1 MWTRLHPVILSFRHP
16 VQPMNLTDSAVSS
29 LMARMELTD
38 AAAVSRARGGDADA
52 FRLLVDRHS
61 HAVFRMAYRMTG
73 NEHDADDV
81 VQETLLRAYRQLA
94 RFEER
99 ANFGTWLH
107 RIAINCSL
115 DLLRARGRADKHYG
129 GDPEEAELSGA
140 AKSDAQQDR
149 LLLSAELQ
157 KQVATAMER
166 LSGNERTAFVLRHFE
181 GMPVEEISKTLGI
194 QVNAAKH
201 TIFRAV
207 RKLRESLE
215 PLVKQQSRT
224 NPCNT

>member
-1 MWTRLHPVILSFRHP
+1 
-16 VQPMNLTDSAVSS
+16 
-29 LMARMELTD
+29 MANHLPNVESKRIGMEMTD
-38 AAAVSRARGGDADA
+38 AATVSRARAGDPDA
-52 FRLLVDRHS
+52 FRLLVERHS
-61 HAVFRMAYRMTG
+61 QPIFRLAYRMTG

-81 VQETLLRAYRQLA
+81 VQETFLRAYRQLG

-107 RIAINCSL
+107 RIAVNCAL
-115 DLLRARGRADKHYG
+115 DLLRSRGRIERHYG
-129 GDPEEAELSGA
+129 GDPEEAEMTGA
-140 AKSDAQQDR
+140 ASSDPQQDR
-149 LLLSAELQ
+149 LLLSAELRE
-157 KQVATAMER
+157 QVSAAMER
-166 LSGNERTAFVLRHFE
+166 LSGNERAAFVLRHFE

-215 PLVKQQSRT
+215 PFVRSST
-224 NPCNT
+224 CNI

>member
-1 MWTRLHPVILSFRHP
+1 MSVESHMTHHSSPSL
-16 VQPMNLTDSAVSS
+16 MNLTDSTVSS

-52 FRLLVDRHS
+52 FRMLVDRHS
-61 HAVFRMAYRMTG
+61 NAVFRVAYRMTG

-81 VQETLLRAYRQLA
+81 VQETFLRAYRQL
-94 RFEER
+94 RNFEER

-107 RIAINCSL
+107 RIAVNCSL

-129 GDPEEAELSGA
+129 GDPESAELAGA
-140 AKSDAQQDR
+140 AAARSEAQQDR
-149 LLLSAELQ
+149 LLMSADLQ
-157 KQVATAMER
+157 KHVAAAMER
-166 LSGNERTAFVLRHFE
+166 LSSNERTAFVLRHFE
-181 GMPVEEISKTLGI
+181 GMPVEEIGKTLGI

-207 RKLRESLE
+207 RKLRQSLE
-215 PLVKQQSRT
+215 PFVRSS
-224 NPCNT
+224 PCNT

>member
-1 MWTRLHPVILSFRHP
+1 M
-16 VQPMNLTDSAVSS
+16 QMTDVA
-29 LMARMELTD
+29 T
-38 AAAVSRARGGDADA
+38 VSRARAGDSDA
-52 FRLLVDRHS
+52 FRLLVEQHS
-61 HAVFRMAYRMTG
+61 RLVFRVAYRMTG

-81 VQETLLRAYRQLA
+81 VQETFLRAYKQLG

-107 RIAINCSL
+107 RIAVNCAL
-115 DLLRARGRADKHYG
+115 DLLRSRGRLDRHYG
-129 GDPEEAELSGA
+129 GDPEEAEMMGA
-140 AKSDAQQDR
+140 ISSDPQQDR
-149 LLLSAELQ
+149 LLLSAELRDH
-157 KQVATAMER
+157 VTAAMEK

-181 GMPVEEISKTLGI
+181 GMPVEEIGKTLGI

-215 PLVKQQSRT
+215 PFVRSST
-224 NPCNT
+224 CNT

>member
-1 MWTRLHPVILSFRHP
+1 M
-16 VQPMNLTDSAVSS
+16 QMTDVA
-29 LMARMELTD
+29 T
-38 AAAVSRARGGDADA
+38 VSRARAGDSDA
-52 FRLLVDRHS
+52 FRLLVEQHS
-61 HAVFRMAYRMTG
+61 RLVFRVAYRMTG

-81 VQETLLRAYRQLA
+81 VQETFLRAYKQLG

-107 RIAINCSL
+107 RIAVNCAL
-115 DLLRARGRADKHYG
+115 DLLRSRGRLDRHYG
-129 GDPEEAELSGA
+129 GDPEEAEMMGA
-140 AKSDAQQDR
+140 ISTDPQQDR
-149 LLLSAELQ
+149 LLLSAELRDH
-157 KQVATAMER
+157 VTAAMEK

-181 GMPVEEISKTLGI
+181 GMPVEEIGKTLGI

-215 PLVKQQSRT
+215 PFVRSST
-224 NPCNT
+224 CNT

>member
-1 MWTRLHPVILSFRHP
+1 M
-16 VQPMNLTDSAVSS
+16 QMTDVA
-29 LMARMELTD
+29 T
-38 AAAVSRARGGDADA
+38 VSRARAGDSDA
-52 FRLLVDRHS
+52 FRLLVEQHS
-61 HAVFRMAYRMTG
+61 RLVFRVAYRMTG

-81 VQETLLRAYRQLA
+81 VQETFLRAYKQLG

-107 RIAINCSL
+107 RIAVNCAL
-115 DLLRARGRADKHYG
+115 DLLRSRGRLDRHYG
-129 GDPEEAELSGA
+129 GDPEEAEMMGA
-140 AKSDAQQDR
+140 ISSSDPQQDR
-149 LLLSAELQ
+149 LLLSAELRD
-157 KQVATAMER
+157 QVTAAMEI

-181 GMPVEEISKTLGI
+181 GMPVEEIGKTLGI

-215 PLVKQQSRT
+215 PLVRNST
-224 NPCNT
+224 CNI

>member
-1 MWTRLHPVILSFRHP
+1 MSRRPRSRFTRVSPANHLPYSESKANG
-16 VQPMNLTDSAVSS
+16 MEMTDV
-29 LMARMELTD
+29 TT
-38 AAAVSRARGGDADA
+38 VSRARTGDPDA
-52 FRLLVDRHS
+52 FRLLVERHS
-61 HAVFRMAYRMTG
+61 QPIFRLAYRMTG

-107 RIAINCSL
+107 RITVNCSL
-115 DLLRARGRADKHYG
+115 DLLRARGRADRHYG
-129 GDPEEAELSGA
+129 GDPESAELAGA
-140 AKSDAQQDR
+140 ARTEAQQDR
-149 LLLSAELQ
+149 LLMSADLQ
-157 KQVATAMER
+157 KHVAAAMER
-166 LSGNERTAFVLRHFE
+166 LSSNERTAFVLRHFE
-181 GMPVEEISKTLGI
+181 GMPVEEIGKTLGI

-215 PLVKQQSRT
+215 PFVRST
-224 NPCNT
+224 PCNT